1 MYNNIMVMLLSAL
14 PYGLL
19 ISILSIGVY
28 ISYKI
33 MNVPDLTVDGSF
45 ALGAVINGIFC
56 LYGHPLLGLLA
67 GFLAGAMAGMI
78 TGLLH
83 TVLHVSAILAG
94 VLVQTALISVNVM
107 LPLAFGSVTG
117 KSTSFALNPRFGAES
132 IFMNLNSLFGI
143 QGAQKGKIL
152 AIILLFVIIAL
163 LIGLLMLFFSTQ
175 LGLSIRATGNN
186 EEMVRA
192 SSINT
197 NKNKVISFALS
208 NGIVGFGAALYV
220 QYLKSYAEGIGLG
233 MLVTA
238 LASIIIGETLF
249 GSRRLFAG
257 FLTVAAGSVLYRVI
271 YSFAIRG
278 GGANG
283 IKLFSAVI
291 VVLFIAFSVV
301 RKRLAEKRERL
312 AEENQAGQSEEHTE
326 SAGADHA

>member
-1 MYNNIMVMLLSAL
+1 MLLSAL

-19 ISILSIGVY
+19 VSILSIGVY

-45 ALGAVINGIFC
+45 ALGAVVNGICC
-56 LYGHPLLGLLA
+56 LYGHPLLGLWLGFVSGALA
-67 GFLAGAMAGMI
+67 GTA

-83 TVLHVSAILAG
+83 TLLHVSAILAG

-117 KSTSFALNPRFGAES
+117 KSTSFALNPRFGAQS
-132 IFMNLNSLFGI
+132 IFMNLSNVLGVN
-143 QGAQKGKIL
+143 GAQNAKIL
-152 AIILLFVIIAL
+152 AIVLLVLIILALIAF
-163 LIGLLMLFFSTQ
+163 LMLFFSTQ

-208 NGIVGFGAALYV
+208 NGIVGFGGALYV

-249 GSRRLFAG
+249 GNRRLFVG
-257 FLTVAAGSVLYRVI
+257 FMTVVTGSILYRLI

-301 RKRLAEKRERL
+301 RKRLTEKRNQF
-312 AEENQAGQSEEHTE
+312 AEQSEAEQARE
-326 SAGADHA
+326 SPKSTGGDHA